1 MKLPII
7 AANWKSHKTVDETVE
22 WIRVF
27 GQQDVGGRG
36 EIIVC
41 PPFTTLS
48 VFQREVLS
56 NNWNHIHL
64 GAQNVSSQDVGP
76 CTGEIAASMLA
87 GLVEYA
93 IVGHSERRR
102 ILRETDREITEKV
115 KYLCKNGITPIVCVS
130 DISDVG
136 EWRAIPEA
144 YNRTLVVAFEP
155 LSSIGT
161 GLADSPEHGA
171 EVASAVK
178 ALLSPWQEVHFL
190 YGGSVTPENVSTFV
204 HQKGI
209 DGVLIGGAGLNP
221 MIFADVVR
229 HAFS

>member
-1 MKLPII
+1 MMLPII
-7 AANWKSHKTVDETVE
+7 AANWKSHKTVDETVN

-27 GQQDVGGRG
+27 GQQKMSGRG

-64 GAQNVSSQDVGP
+64 GAQNVSSYDAGAY
-76 CTGEIAASMLA
+76 TGEIAASMLV

-102 ILRETDREITEKV
+102 ILRETDQEVTEKV
-115 KYLCKNGITPIVCVS
+115 KNLCKNGIIPIVCVS

-136 EWRAIPEA
+136 GWRAIPEA
-144 YNRTLVVAFEP
+144 SGRTIIVAFEP
-155 LSSIGT
+155 VSSIGT
-161 GLADSPEHGA
+161 GVADSPEHGV

-178 ALLSPWQEVHFL
+178 ALLKPLQ
-190 YGGSVTPENVSTFV
+190 
-204 HQKGI
+204 
-209 DGVLIGGAGLNP
+209 
-221 MIFADVVR
+221 
-229 HAFS
+229 